1 MTELYDVLNALRM
14 ADEAGET
21 EDAQKLAEMAD
32 RLMKSQPEQPKQV
45 DRSGSYM
52 AKGFAASLGAPVD
65 LITVGLQVLGGGV
78 EEPFGGSKSIERG
91 FEKIGIDIPR
101 EKPQET
107 GEYARAGVGEA
118 LGMLLPGTG
127 MVKAITKTA
136 GTAGTIAKHIISTMK
151 KYPVSTVAAEVGG
164 GVGMG
169 VGRKVGEER
178 PEFAPYAELAGGVV
192 GSMGPQALSYAPSR
206 LGLRAAKWA
215 TGKISTP
222 FTEAGATYRAGDFLK
237 GQVVDQ
243 PLAAA
248 AVAKES
254 IGILPPA
261 AMSGEKRL
269 MALYNQI
276 RGLNPVDDAKAI
288 DQISKAAFKLNQ
300 EMKALGQES
309 PEIFRAITE
318 KRIASIEN
326 RMDTRIVNSMENAQ
340 KKLDALPIA
349 QRQSQES
356 IIVKNELTRVMK
368 EEHELV
374 KALWDEVPKK
384 TNVGVEN
391 TQKAFAGIIDEL
403 ATAQRSDIP
412 SVLRNHDIFQEG
424 VKETTVN
431 EMQGLRSKL
440 LEISRHARA
449 NGRWNKARI
458 SDDVADAILED
469 IGITA
474 NRVATTPEGEQL
486 NTALMASRKFK
497 ERFEQGTPGKIL
509 GYDKTSAPSVA
520 PEITLDIASRGKNW
534 VDIDKVAITPKAR
547 EATERYMARSF
558 TDYALGPN
566 GTIDPR
572 KAARWIQNNE
582 EMLDSFPGLKS
593 RLADIGTSQELAIS
607 TKATMETRKAALRD
621 PKISVAGKFL
631 GADVGNEINTIFK
644 TTNPSVAIKQL
655 VRQARKDT
663 TGQAIEGLRGG
674 FIEHIISKSSV
685 GGFNDFGEKTLSG
698 RAVLGF
704 VNNNRDSL
712 RQVFKQEQLIRMQ
725 RIGEEL
731 AKLETLEATKGMKI
745 EYGDAVSNMLR
756 LASRFGGAAVGRH
769 WGRAVGAGGTVQ
781 IPGFF
786 AEQWHKIASRL
797 TKNKF
802 ERLVHDAIMSP
813 DGKLLETLL
822 LPMDKPALQKENIK
836 KVSGRINAWLIASGV
851 NSVRDIGEDD

>member
-1 MTELYDVLNALRM
+1 
-14 ADEAGET
+14 
-21 EDAQKLAEMAD
+21 
-32 RLMKSQPEQPKQV
+32 
-45 DRSGSYM
+45 
-52 AKGFAASLGAPVD
+52 
-65 LITVGLQVLGGGV
+65 
-78 EEPFGGSKSIERG
+78 
-91 FEKIGIDIPR
+91 
-101 EKPQET
+101 
-107 GEYARAGVGEA
+107 
-118 LGMLLPGTG
+118 
-127 MVKAITKTA
+127 
-136 GTAGTIAKHIISTMK
+136 
-151 KYPVSTVAAEVGG
+151 
-164 GVGMG
+164 
-169 VGRKVGEER
+169 
-178 PEFAPYAELAGGVV
+178 VV

-237 GQVVDQ
+237 SQVVDQ

-254 IGILPPA
+254 IGVLPPV

-276 RGLNPVDDAKAI
+276 RGLSPADDAKAI
-288 DQISKAAFKLNQ
+288 DQISKAAFRLNQ
-300 EMKALGQES
+300 EMKALGQKS
-309 PEIFRAITE
+309 PEIFREIAE

-326 RMDTRIVNSMENAQ
+326 RLDTRIVKSMENAQ

-356 IIVKNELTRVMK
+356 IIVKNELTKVMRAEK
-368 EEHELV
+368 DLV
-374 KALWDEVPKK
+374 DETWKLVSKRAR
-384 TNVGVEN
+384 VGVEK
-391 TQKAFAGIIDEL
+391 TQKAL
-403 ATAQRSDIP
+403 ASLIEETPIAQRRDIP
-412 SVLRNHDIFQEG
+412 VELRTNPIFKEG
-424 VKETTVN
+424 VIDTTVN

-440 LEISRHARA
+440 LEVERVARA
-449 NGRWNKARI
+449 NQKWNKARI
-458 SDDVADAILED
+458 AHEMSEIILED

-474 NRVATTPEGEQL
+474 ERIATTPEGELL
-486 NTALMASRKFK
+486 NTALKATNKFK
-497 ERFEQGTPGKIL
+497 DRFEKGTVGKIL
-509 GYDKTSAPSVA
+509 GYDKTGAPSIA
-520 PEITLDIASRGKNW
+520 PEITLDIASRGANW

-558 TDYALGPN
+558 ADYALDSSGSV
-566 GTIDPR
+566 DPR

-582 EMLDSFPGLKS
+582 EMLDSFPNLKAQ
-593 RLADIGTSQELAIS
+593 LADIGTSQELAIR

-621 PKISVAGKFL
+621 PKISAAGRFL
-631 GADVGNEINTIFK
+631 GADVGDEISKILK
-644 TTNPSVAIKQL
+644 SPNPSVTARQL
-655 VRQARKDT
+655 ARQARKDT

-674 FIEHIISKSSV
+674 FIEHIIDKSSV

-698 RAVLGF
+698 KAVLGF

-712 RQVFKQEQLIRMQ
+712 RQVFTQEQLVRMQ

-756 LASRFGGAAVGRH
+756 FASRFGGAAVGRH

-797 TKNKF
+797 TKNRF
-802 ERLVHDAIMSP
+802 ERLVHDAIMAP

-822 LPMDKPALQKENIK
+822 LPIDKPALQRKNIE
-836 KVSGRINAWLIASGV
+836 KVSGRINAWLLASGV
-851 NSVRDIGEDD
+851 NSVRDIGEED